1 MKRRKFDVKSKI
13 SRIDISKFVISVF
26 RMMQNY
32 KNTSILPHKLPYN
45 FQLIGIITFVVLN
58 SFFGYGQRKN
68 ENETIKTV
76 CIDAGHGG
84 KDPGCHGSSANEK
97 TVCLQMSLL
106 LGRKIKEAFPSINV
120 VFTRDT
126 DVFVELDDRAK
137 IANRNNADLFICI
150 HANSASPAAFG
161 TETFVLG
168 LHRAASQQKIADREN
183 STIFLEDDK
192 GAKYKDFDMSPD
204 AIIARQLQL
213 SIFLD
218 HSINFASK
226 LQTEFK
232 EIGRYNRGVK
242 QAGFLVLYKTT
253 MPSVLIETGFLTNPS
268 DENFLKNP
276 ESQNKMASAMFEAFK
291 NYKSDLEGIDVIKSD
306 KKSSAN
312 TITRNSEQ
320 SIESTFSS
328 DETTNSIKKTS
339 IIFKVQLETS
349 DKKLSLNSKKF
360 NGIKAEEE
368 KEGAVYKYVS
378 GNFENDFD
386 SANSLKN
393 EMRNKGFSNAFV
405 YVLENGI
412 RIPLDQGINKIYF
425 FLILLIP

>member
-1 MKRRKFDVKSKI
+1 
-13 SRIDISKFVISVF
+13 
-26 RMMQNY
+26 MMQNY
-32 KNTSILPHKLPYN
+32 KNTSIRPYKILDN
-45 FQLIGIITFVVLN
+45 FHLFVILVIMLGI
-58 SFFGYGQRKN
+58 SFTGFGQRKN
-68 ENETIKTV
+68 DNSTIKTV

-97 TVCLQMSLL
+97 TVCLQIALQ
-106 LGRKIKEAFPSINV
+106 LGAKIKEAFPNLNV
-120 VFTRDT
+120 IYTRDT

-150 HANSASPAAFG
+150 HANSASPAAYG

-168 LHRAASQQKIADREN
+168 LHRAESQQKIADREN

-232 EIGRYNRGVK
+232 QIGRFDRGVK

-253 MPSVLIETGFLTNPS
+253 MPSVLIETGFLTNQS
-268 DENFLKNP
+268 DEAFLKNP
-276 ESQNKMASAMFEAFK
+276 ETQTKMASAMFEAFQK
-291 NYKSDLEGIDVIKSD
+291 YKAELEGVDVLKGD
-306 KKSSAN
+306 KKQNPLISTKN
-312 TITRNSEQ
+312 T
-320 SIESTFSS
+320 ESKNEAKVTSNES
-328 DETTNSIKKTS
+328 GNTAKKTI

-349 DKKLSLNSKKF
+349 DKKLSLSSQKYA
-360 NGIKAEEE
+360 GIKVEEE
-368 KEGAVYKYVS
+368 KEGVAFKYVT
-378 GNFENDFD
+378 GNFEGDYTA
-386 SANSLKN
+386 ANSFKN
-393 EMRNKGFSNAFV
+393 EMRKKGFVNAFV
-405 YVLENGI
+405 YATENGV
-412 RIPLDQGINKIYF
+412 RIPLEQGMRKLTKN
-425 FLILLIP
+425 